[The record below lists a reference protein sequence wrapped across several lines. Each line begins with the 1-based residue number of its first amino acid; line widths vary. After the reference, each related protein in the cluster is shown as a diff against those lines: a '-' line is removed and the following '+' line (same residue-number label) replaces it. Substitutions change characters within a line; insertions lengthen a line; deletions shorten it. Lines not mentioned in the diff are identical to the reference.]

1 MQYPVKQKLSSLNQK
16 LLFFCIS
23 FLLIKYTSLSLVFSN
38 VQLQTLFEKKYF
50 IIWSDGLKYQVTLC
64 KMLMEKVTKLCD
76 VNLHVQVLSKSQKC
90 FNYRG
95 FRKFALMRERY
106 TKLSIMVLGCMC
118 QNFHCVQRSMVSGQK
133 TRAGMYVHTLIVWAS
148 LRSIE

>member
-1 MQYPVKQKLSSLNQK
+1 M
-16 LLFFCIS
+16 
-23 FLLIKYTSLSLVFSN
+23 SN
-38 VQLQTLFEKKYF
+38 YRPCLKKKYF

-76 VNLHVQVLSKSQKC
+76 VNVHVQVLSKSQKC

-95 FRKFALMRERY
+95 FFYFVFYTFLRFRKFALMRERY